1 MNALLLVG
9 GGGHCT
15 ACIDVIEAEG
25 KYHIRG
31 VVQATVSP
39 ENLLGYSAIGSD
51 DDLPQLLDS
60 SNLALVTVG
69 QIKNPEIRIRLFELL
84 KHLGARLP
92 VIVSPR
98 AYFSEHGLIGEGSI
112 VMHGAVV
119 NAGVR
124 IGNNCIVNSQALLEH
139 GVVIEDHC
147 HISTGALLNGN
158 VMIGKGSFV
167 GSGAVIKEGV
177 TVGENVVIGAGVVV
191 LRDVKGGAVIKH
203 AK

>member
-98 AYFSEHGLIGEGSI
+98 AYFSEHGLILFFVTYLLLLVGRP
-112 VMHGAVV
+112 
-119 NAGVR
+119 NR
-124 IGNNCIVNSQALLEH
+124 IFLVFGRPDRIFLVF
-139 GVVIEDHC
+139 
-147 HISTGALLNGN
+147 
-158 VMIGKGSFV
+158 GSFYLC
-167 GSGAVIKEGV
+167 
-177 TVGENVVIGAGVVV
+177 VVPLCFFFLWKCSPDTQLFQPV
-191 LRDVKGGAVIKH
+191 LLTWFDFKGGGILKECRDSRGKAGAI
-203 AK
+203 AGRGMCS